1 MNSFFG
7 GDSKEKKQ
15 QKKEEAQ
22 KAAAAPSGAAGLLQ
36 AAPTQEFDLG
46 EMKRG
51 DYMIHVYLQK
61 GKNFKTGSSADK
73 SCEKKAINA
82 LVQVSLGQQSSYSK
96 CLQNLPLNK
105 NDADYWGEHFFF
117 EPKKLSSEE
126 IQSQQIT
133 LKVLDK
139 GVFRDQMLGQFEMD
153 LS

>member
-15 QKKEEAQ
+15 QTKEEAIK
-22 KAAAAPSGAAGLLQ
+22 KAADPSGVQ
-36 AAPTQEFDLG
+36 AEPAQEFDLG
-46 EMKRG
+46 VMKKG

-61 GKNFKTGSSADK
+61 GKTFRTHCSDNCG
-73 SCEKKAINA
+73 EKKAINA
-82 LVQVSLGQQSSYSK
+82 LVQVSLGEKSSYSK

-105 NDADYWGEHFFF
+105 NEADYWGEHFFF
-117 EPKKLSSEE
+117 EPKNVSSDE

-139 GVFRDQMLGQFEMD
+139 GLFRDQMVGQFEMD